1 MDKEMVND
9 DLVGIATI
17 KLDEIFTKLN
27 INQWY
32 RLMYKAELAGS
43 IHVEMQFVDS
53 APQQQPP

>member
-9 DLVGIATI
+9 DLVGSVTI

-27 INQWY
+27 LNQWY
-32 RLMYKAELAGS
+32 PLMYKAEKAGS
-43 IHVEMQFVDS
+43 VHVEMQFVDS